1 MVAVGNYRSQ
11 AELRKSPRRKFHYN
25 ATIII
30 ERGAEPFPCA
40 IVDISESGARLQ
52 LKNSSELPERFVLLL
67 TKGSGPRRDCKIV
80 WRDGLLI
87 GVQFPPPQA

>member
-25 ATIII
+25 ATIIV
-30 ERGAEPFPCA
+30 ERGADPRPCA
-40 IVDISESGARLQ
+40 IIDISHSGARLQ
-52 LKNSSELPERFVLLL
+52 LKNDCELPERFMLLL
-67 TKGSGPRRDCKIV
+67 TKGDGPRRHCKIV

-87 GVQFPPPQA
+87 GVQFPTPEA